1 MDKIHGLAT
10 IKRNGTNIIANVDA
24 KLKIGGRLNEVK
36 MIGQKSFRSEKVVPS
51 ELEIK
56 IPHTANTD
64 LVKEQAMSDVEIQ
77 FQSDTGSIYVIPVA
91 AQTGEID
98 SGEEGLVT
106 LTYMGDPAV
115 KA

>member
-10 IKRNGTNIIANVDA
+10 IKRNGTNIIADVDA
-24 KLKIGGRLNEVK
+24 KLKIGGTSNDVK
-36 MIGQKSFRSEKVVPS
+36 MVGQKSFRSEKVMPS
-51 ELEIK
+51 ELEVK
-56 IPHTANTD
+56 IPHTADVD
-64 LVKEQAMSDVEIQ
+64 LVKEQAMADVEIQ
-77 FQSDTGSIYVIPVA
+77 FQSDTGATYVIASA

-98 SGEEGLVT
+98 SGDDGLVT

>member
-10 IKRNGTNIIANVDA
+10 IKRNGNNIIVNADA
-24 KLKIGGRLNEVK
+24 KLKIGGKSNNVQ
-36 MIGQKSFRSEKVVPS
+36 IVGYQSFRSEKITPS

-56 IPHTANTD
+56 IPHTAKTD
-64 LVKEQAMSDVEIQ
+64 LVREQAMAGVEIQ
-77 FQSDTGSIYVIPVA
+77 FHSDTGAVYVVASA
-91 AQTGEID
+91 AQTGEVD

-106 LTYMGDPAV
+106 LTYTGDPAV